1 VLAGIAWL
9 LLRGLRLTLRRNSRT
24 LPAALRHGLA
34 NLYRPGN
41 QAQAVLVALGIGVTF
56 IVAIYLIQDSMLE
69 EILASAPPG
78 MPNVFL
84 INITERERDP
94 LIDLLARQPGVTE
107 RPEIVGSVAA
117 RLVAVNGEAAE
128 TLYRDG
134 PARRFLQ
141 PRSVTWAAA
150 KPEQTEVVRGTWWSM
165 QAKPEG
171 HQLAITEDVARMLKV
186 EPGAVIAMQAS
197 GRRIE
202 ASIAVIFRVESLR
215 PGRGIEFVFSP
226 GALDGL
232 PLLYFGGIRVEPRR
246 VAGIQ
251 RVVYEKFPAVT
262 VVNVADVIEI
272 VQQVVD
278 QIALVVRFVSF
289 FAILAGVVILASSV
303 AGTRF
308 RRVRE
313 VVILKTLGATR
324 GRVAGIFSIE
334 FLLLGSVAGLMGSL
348 LASGFSQIVLT
359 RLLEAD
365 FRFDLVPVAAAVA
378 GTALVANLAG
388 WLASFR
394 LLKQKPLEVLRAE

>member
-1 VLAGIAWL
+1 
-9 LLRGLRLTLRRNSRT
+9 
-24 LPAALRHGLA
+24 
-34 NLYRPGN
+34 
-41 QAQAVLVALGIGVTF
+41 
-56 IVAIYLIQDSMLE
+56 
-69 EILASAPPG
+69 
-78 MPNVFL
+78 
-84 INITERERDP
+84 
-94 LIDLLARQPGVTE
+94 
-107 RPEIVGSVAA
+107 
-117 RLVAVNGEAAE
+117 
-128 TLYRDG
+128 
-134 PARRFLQ
+134 
-141 PRSVTWAAA
+141 
-150 KPEQTEVVRGTWWSM
+150 
-165 QAKPEG
+165 
-171 HQLAITEDVARMLKV
+171 MLKV
-186 EPGAVIAMQAS
+186 EPGSMITMQAS

-202 ASIAVIFRVESLR
+202 ATIAVIFRVESLR

-278 QIALVVRFVSF
+278 QIAVVVRFVSL

-365 FRFDLVPVAAAVA
+365 FRFDLLPVAAAVA

-394 LLKQKPLEVLRAE
+394 LLQQKPLEVLRAE